1 MGALLLFLIWTGL
14 GGAMGYPIGRSKGRG
29 ALSFWFGL
37 LLGVIGL
44 VIVAIISP
52 TPEFEAREFTP
63 LLTSDQCRLRW
74 DPCHARGGIVN
85 AHAPASGT
93 MHRD

>member
-1 MGALLLFLIWTGL
+1 
-14 GGAMGYPIGRSKGRG
+14 MGYPIGRSKGRG